1 MGTMYHLLTLVLSS
15 VGMSMVGTMAG
26 IVSALGG
33 PAAPITMPIA
43 GCFVLAKWVYDVY
56 QRSHDTLRRLMAYI
70 VDLTLIMQNVFWLAA
85 IYHVP
90 VSRRLV
96 KLAYVAYKESIVKT
110 DVHEDIKKYVEGQN
124 VLDRL
129 RRDSA
134 LEKIV
139 ELLNKNRINTEEM
152 FGLQVDIGDVR
163 FSGKDDESW
172 N

>member
-1 MGTMYHLLTLVLSS
+1 
-15 VGMSMVGTMAG
+15 
-26 IVSALGG
+26 
-33 PAAPITMPIA
+33 
-43 GCFVLAKWVYDVY
+43 
-56 QRSHDTLRRLMAYI
+56 MAYI
-70 VDLTLIMQNVFWLAA
+70 VDLTLIMQNVFWLVA